1 LVVAFKGCFPARAYT
16 SPLHSAICGDFVGF
30 RVEKPADWGDIV
42 PDMISFSTKEAAMQA
57 EPRPID
63 GNAVGQIVFET
74 ALGFMGLAWSEK
86 GVTRVFLAEKSREA
100 IERRLLRQFGVKP
113 LASTDMPPWIADL
126 IGRIKAYAA
135 GEDVDFSAVPV
146 DLAGVDDFRLAIYT
160 AARKLGF
167 GQTTTYG
174 ELAKR
179 AGHGGLPRETGA
191 ALGANPVPLII
202 PCHRILAAG
211 GKIGGFSAPGGS
223 ASKERMLAL
232 EGVRV
237 GPPPAAQASFG
248 F

>member
-1 LVVAFKGCFPARAYT
+1 MEAQALVHDHAVA
-16 SPLHSAICGDFVGF
+16 
-30 RVEKPADWGDIV
+30 
-42 PDMISFSTKEAAMQA
+42 
-57 EPRPID
+57 
-63 GNAVGQIVFET
+63 GNTVFET
-74 ALGFMGLAWSEK
+74 ALGFMGIAWSER
-86 GVTRVFLAEKSREA
+86 GVTRFCIAESSRA
-100 IERRLLRQFGVKP
+100 SVERRLLRLCGTATTP
-113 LASTDMPPWIADL
+113 DAARPIWIMDL
-126 IGRIKAYAA
+126 IAKVQAYAA
-135 GEDVDFSAVPV
+135 GEEMDFSTVAV
-146 DLAGVDDFRLAIYT
+146 DLAGVDDFRLAIYA

-223 ASKERMLAL
+223 TSKERMLAL